1 MGEPTRILCI
11 DDEQNVLRSLTR
23 IFLDDPYEILTAS
36 SGAEGLLILD
46 RCGIVPVVIS
56 DYRMP
61 GMNGVEFLSEVR
73 KRWPETVRIVLSG
86 YADTGAI
93 VSAINEGQIYRF
105 VAKPWN
111 DDELRI
117 TVANAL
123 ERYDLGR
130 KNLELTEEL
139 RRKNDDLTT
148 LNREL
153 ERRVVERTEALTT
166 QNRLLTESLGILD
179 NLPMAVVGMD
189 PQGTV
194 FQCNR
199 KGMVCFGSRI
209 GPVIGANRRDVL
221 TEGQNRLVDEVLEK
235 SRTAGNASASAVDGK
250 HQAVLERNPYA
261 ADCVILI
268 VHEEE
273 PAGG

>member
-1 MGEPTRILCI
+1 MGEPIRILCI

-23 IFLDDPYEILTAS
+23 IFLDDPYEILTAT
-36 SGAEGLLILD
+36 SGAEGLLILAQS
-46 RCGIVPVVIS
+46 GTVPVVIS

-111 DDELRI
+111 DDELRV

-139 RRKNDDLTT
+139 RRKNDELTT
-148 LNREL
+148 LNRDL
-153 ERRVVERTEALTT
+153 ERRVIERTEALTT

-179 NLPMAVVGMD
+179 NLPMAIVGMD

-221 TEGQNRLVDEVLEK
+221 TDAQNRLVDEVHEK
-235 SRTAGNASASAVDGK
+235 SREAGNASASAVDGM

-268 VHEEE
+268 VHEV
-273 PAGG
+273 PSVG

>member
-1 MGEPTRILCI
+1 MGEPTRILCV

-23 IFLDDPYEILTAS
+23 LFLDDPFEILTAP

-46 RCGIVPVVIS
+46 RCGTVPVVIS

-73 KRWPETVRIVLSG
+73 KGWPDTVRIVLSG

-117 TVANAL
+117 TVANAI
-123 ERYDLGR
+123 ERYNLGR
-130 KNLELTEEL
+130 KNHELAEEL
-139 RRKNDDLTT
+139 RRKNDELTA
-148 LNREL
+148 LNRDL
-153 ERRVVERTEALTT
+153 ERRVADRTEALTT
-166 QNRLLTESLGILD
+166 QNRLLTESTGILD
-179 NLPMAVVGMD
+179 NLPMAVVGLD

-199 KGMVCFGSRI
+199 KGMVSFGNRI
-209 GPVIGANRRDVL
+209 GPVIGANRHDVL
-221 TEGQNRLVDEVLEK
+221 TEAQNRLVDEVIEM
-235 SRTAGNASASAVDGK
+235 SRAAGNGSASAVDGR
-250 HQAVLERNPYA
+250 HHAVLERNPYA
-261 ADCVILI
+261 PDCVILI
-268 VHEEE
+268 VQEE
-273 PAGG
+273 PVGD

>member
-1 MGEPTRILCI
+1 MGEPTRILYV

-23 IFLDDPYEILTAS
+23 LFLDDPYEILTAS

-46 RCGIVPVVIS
+46 RCGTVPVVIS

-61 GMNGVEFLSEVR
+61 GMNGVEFLCEVR

-111 DDELRI
+111 EDELRV

-123 ERYDLGR
+123 ERYALGR
-130 KNLELTEEL
+130 KNHELTEEL
-139 RRKNDDLTT
+139 RRKNDELTA
-148 LNREL
+148 LNRDL

-221 TEGQNRLVDEVLEK
+221 TEVQNRLVDEVLK
-235 SRTAGNASASAVDGK
+235 SRAAGNGSASAVDGN

-261 ADCVILI
+261 PDCVILI
-268 VHEEE
+268 VHEEPIGE
-273 PAGG
+273 

>member
-23 IFLDDPYEILTAS
+23 LFLDDPYEILTAPS
-36 SGAEGLLILD
+36 AAEGLLILAQS
-46 RCGIVPVVIS
+46 GTVPVVIS

-61 GMNGVEFLSEVR
+61 GMNGVEFLGEVR
-73 KRWPETVRIVLSG
+73 KRWPDTVRIVLSG

-105 VAKPWN
+105 VAKPLN
-111 DDELRI
+111 DDELRV

-123 ERYDLGR
+123 ERYELER
-130 KNLELTEEL
+130 KYHELAEEL
-139 RRKNDDLTT
+139 RRKNDESTA
-148 LNREL
+148 LNRDL
-153 ERRVVERTEALTT
+153 ERRVAERTGALTT
-166 QNRLLTESLGILD
+166 QNWLLTESLGILD
-179 NLPMAVVGMD
+179 NLPMAIVGMD

-221 TEGQNRLVDEVLEK
+221 TEAQNRLVDEVLEK
-235 SRTAGNASASAVDGK
+235 SREAGNGSASAFDGV

-261 ADCVILI
+261 ADCVILV
-268 VHEEE
+268 VHEVSS
-273 PAGG
+273 GG

>member
-1 MGEPTRILCI
+1 MEEPVRILCV

-23 IFLDDPYEILTAS
+23 LFLDDPYEILTAT
-36 SGAEGLLILD
+36 SGAEGLLTLD
-46 RCGIVPVVIS
+46 RCGTVPVVIS

-73 KRWPETVRIVLSG
+73 KRWPGTVRIVLSG

-111 DDELRI
+111 DDEIRV

-123 ERYDLGR
+123 ERYNLGR
-130 KNLELTEEL
+130 KNDELAEEL
-139 RRKNDDLTT
+139 RRKNDELTT
-148 LNREL
+148 LNRDL
-153 ERRVVERTEALTT
+153 ERRVVERTEALTS

-199 KGMVCFGSRI
+199 KGMVSFGRRI

-221 TEGQNRLVDEVLEK
+221 TDAQNRLVDEVIEK
-235 SRTAGNASASAVDGK
+235 SLAAESGSATVAEGLN
-250 HQAVLERNPYA
+250 QAVHERNPYA
-261 ADCVILI
+261 PDCVILI
-268 VHEEE
+268 VNEE
-273 PAGG
+273 PIGE

>member
-1 MGEPTRILCI
+1 MAEPTRILCV

-23 IFLDDPYEILTAS
+23 LFLDDPYEILTAP
-36 SGAEGLLILD
+36 SGAEGLLILNQS
-46 RCGIVPVVIS
+46 GPVPVVIS

-61 GMNGVEFLSEVR
+61 GMNGVEFLTEVR
-73 KRWPETVRIVLSG
+73 NRWPGTVRIVLSG

-93 VSAINEGQIYRF
+93 VSAINDGQIYRF
-105 VAKPWN
+105 VSKPWN
-111 DDELRI
+111 DDELRV

-130 KNLELTEEL
+130 KNHELAGEL
-139 RRKNDDLTT
+139 RRKNDELTA
-148 LNREL
+148 LNRDL
-153 ERRVVERTEALTT
+153 ERRVEERTEALTT

-179 NLPMAVVGMD
+179 NLPMAIVGMD

-194 FQCNR
+194 IQCNR

-209 GPVIGANRRDVL
+209 GPVIGADRRDVL
-221 TEGQNRLVDEVLEK
+221 TEAQNRLVDEVIEK
-235 SRTAGNASASAVDGK
+235 SRAGNGSASAVDGK

-261 ADCVILI
+261 TDCVILI
-268 VHEEE
+268 VSGE
-273 PAGG
+273 PVGG

>member
-1 MGEPTRILCI
+1 MGEPIRILCI
-11 DDEQNVLRSLTR
+11 DDEQNVLRSLKR
-23 IFLDDPYEILTAS
+23 LFLDDSYEVLTAP
-36 SGAEGLLILD
+36 SGAEGLLILAQS
-46 RCGIVPVVIS
+46 GTVPVVIS

-93 VSAINEGQIYRF
+93 ISAINEGQIYRF

-111 DDELRI
+111 DDELRV

-139 RRKNDDLTT
+139 RRKNDELTA
-148 LNREL
+148 LNRDL

-179 NLPMAVVGMD
+179 NLPMAIVGMD

-221 TEGQNRLVDEVLEK
+221 TDAQNRLVDEVLEK
-235 SRTAGNASASAVDGK
+235 SREAGNGSASATDGM
-250 HQAVLERNPYA
+250 HQAVLERNPYT

-268 VHEEE
+268 VHEV
-273 PAGG
+273 PSGA

>member
-1 MGEPTRILCI
+1 MGEPIRILCI
-11 DDEQNVLRSLTR
+11 DDEQNVLWSFKRL
-23 IFLDDPYEILTAS
+23 FLDDSYEVLTAS
-36 SGAEGLLILD
+36 SGAEGLLILAQS
-46 RCGIVPVVIS
+46 GTVPVVIS

-111 DDELRI
+111 DDELRV

-139 RRKNDDLTT
+139 RRKNDELTA
-148 LNREL
+148 LNRDL

-179 NLPMAVVGMD
+179 NLPMAIVGMD

-221 TEGQNRLVDEVLEK
+221 TDAQNRLVDEVLEK
-235 SRTAGNASASAVDGK
+235 SREAGNGSASATDGM
-250 HQAVLERNPYA
+250 HQAVLERNPYT

-268 VHEEE
+268 VHEV
-273 PAGG
+273 PSGA

>member
-1 MGEPTRILCI
+1 MGEPTRILCV

-23 IFLDDPYEILTAS
+23 LFLDDPYEILVAA

-46 RCGIVPVVIS
+46 RCGTVPVVIS

-73 KRWPETVRIVLSG
+73 KRWPETVRLVLSG
-86 YADTGAI
+86 YADTGAL

-111 DDELRI
+111 EDELRV
-117 TVANAL
+117 TVTNAL

-130 KNLELTEEL
+130 KNRELTEEL
-139 RRKNDDLTT
+139 RRKNDELTT
-148 LNREL
+148 LNRDL

-221 TEGQNRLVDEVLEK
+221 TEVQNRLVDEVLEK
-235 SRTAGNASASAVDGK
+235 SQAAGNGSASAVDGM

-261 ADCVILI
+261 TDCVILI
-268 VHEEE
+268 VHEEPIGE
-273 PAGG
+273 

>member
-1 MGEPTRILCI
+1 MGEPVRILCV

-23 IFLDDPYEILTAS
+23 LFLDDPYEILTAS

-46 RCGIVPVVIS
+46 QCGCVPVVIS

-73 KRWPETVRIVLSG
+73 KRWPDTVRIVLSG

-105 VAKPWN
+105 VPKPWN
-111 DDELRI
+111 DDEVRV
-117 TVANAL
+117 TVTNAL

-130 KNLELTEEL
+130 KNHELGEEL
-139 RRKNDDLTT
+139 RRKNDDLTA
-148 LNREL
+148 LNRDL
-153 ERRVVERTEALTT
+153 EQRVSERTEALTT

-199 KGMVCFGSRI
+199 KGMVSFGRRI

-221 TEGQNRLVDEVLEK
+221 TEAQNRLVDEVLEK
-235 SRTAGNASASAVDGK
+235 SRAAENGSASAVEGRN
-250 HQAVLERNPYA
+250 QAILELNPYTPVS
-261 ADCVILI
+261 VILI
-268 VHEEE
+268 VNEE
-273 PAGG
+273 PIGE

>member
-1 MGEPTRILCI
+1 MGEPIRILCI

-23 IFLDDPYEILTAS
+23 LFLDDPYEILTAP
-36 SGAEGLLILD
+36 SGAEGLLILAQS
-46 RCGIVPVVIS
+46 GTVPVVIS

-111 DDELRI
+111 DDELRV

-123 ERYDLGR
+123 ERYELGR
-130 KNLELTEEL
+130 NNHELTEEL
-139 RRKNDDLTT
+139 RRKNNELTA
-148 LNREL
+148 LNRDL
-153 ERRVVERTEALTT
+153 ERRVAERTGALTT

-179 NLPMAVVGMD
+179 NLPMAIVGMD

-199 KGMVCFGSRI
+199 KGLVCFGSRI

-221 TEGQNRLVDEVLEK
+221 TEAQNRLVDEVLEK
-235 SRTAGNASASAVDGK
+235 SREAGNRSASAFDGV

-261 ADCVILI
+261 TDCVILI
-268 VHEEE
+268 VHEVSS
-273 PAGG
+273 GG

>member
-23 IFLDDPYEILTAS
+23 LFLDDPYEILTAP

-46 RCGIVPVVIS
+46 RCGNVPVVVS

-111 DDELRI
+111 DDELRV
-117 TVANAL
+117 TVANAI

-130 KNLELTEEL
+130 KNLELAEEL
-139 RRKNDDLTT
+139 RRKNDELTA
-148 LNREL
+148 LNRDL

-166 QNRLLTESLGILD
+166 QNQLLTESLGILD

-199 KGMVCFGSRI
+199 KGMVCFDSRI

-221 TEGQNRLVDEVLEK
+221 TEVQNRLVDEVLEK
-235 SRTAGNASASAVDGK
+235 SRLTPNGSASVGEGN
-250 HQAVLERNPYA
+250 HQVVIERNPYA
-261 ADCVILI
+261 TDCVILI
-268 VHEEE
+268 VQEE
-273 PAGG
+273 PVGE

>member
-1 MGEPTRILCI
+1 MEEPIRILCV

-23 IFLDDPYEILTAS
+23 LFLDAPYEILTAS

-46 RCGIVPVVIS
+46 QSGTVPVVVS

-130 KNLELTEEL
+130 KNLELSEEL
-139 RRKNDDLTT
+139 RRKNDELTA
-148 LNREL
+148 LNRDL
-153 ERRVVERTEALTT
+153 ERRVAERTEALTS

-199 KGMVCFGSRI
+199 KGMVSFGSRI
-209 GPVIGANRRDVL
+209 GPVIGANRRNVL
-221 TEGQNRLVDEVLEK
+221 TDDQNRLVDEAIER
-235 SRTAGNASASAVDGK
+235 SRSAPNGSASVEDGNN
-250 HQAVLERNPYA
+250 QAVIERNPYA
-261 ADCVILI
+261 PDCVVLI
-268 VHEEE
+268 VHDE
-273 PAGG
+273 PLGE

>member
-1 MGEPTRILCI
+1 MGEPIRILCV

-23 IFLDDPYEILTAS
+23 LFLDDPYEILTAP
-36 SGAEGLLILD
+36 SGAEGLLILNQS
-46 RCGIVPVVIS
+46 GTVPVVIS

-61 GMNGVEFLSEVR
+61 GMNGVEFLSDVR

-111 DDELRI
+111 EDELRV

-139 RRKNDDLTT
+139 RRKNDELTV
-148 LNREL
+148 LNRDL

-221 TEGQNRLVDEVLEK
+221 TEAQNRLVDEVLEK
-235 SRTAGNASASAVDGK
+235 SRAEGNRSASAVDGN

-261 ADCVILI
+261 TDCVILI
-268 VHEEE
+268 VHEV
-273 PAGG
+273 ASGG

>member
-1 MGEPTRILCI
+1 MAEPVRILCV
-11 DDEQNVLRSLTR
+11 DDEQNVLRALTR
-23 IFLDDPYEILTAS
+23 LFLDDPYEILTAP

-46 RCGIVPVVIS
+46 RYGAVPVVIS
-56 DYRMP
+56 DHRMP
-61 GMNGVEFLSEVR
+61 GMSGVEFLTEVR
-73 KRWPETVRIVLSG
+73 NRWPDTVRIVLSG
-86 YADTGAI
+86 YADTGAV

-111 DDELRI
+111 DDELRV

-130 KNLELTEEL
+130 KNLELGEAL
-139 RRKNDDLTT
+139 QRKNDELTA
-148 LNREL
+148 LNRDL
-153 ERRVVERTEALTT
+153 ERRVVERTEALTV

-189 PQGTV
+189 PKGTV

-199 KGMVCFGSRI
+199 KGMVSFGSRI

-221 TEGQNRLVDEVLEK
+221 TQAQNRLVDEVLEK
-235 SRTAGNASASAVDGK
+235 SRAAGNASASCVDGK

-261 ADCVILI
+261 TDCVILI
-268 VHEEE
+268 VHGEL
-273 PAGG
+273 AGG

>member
-23 IFLDDPYEILTAS
+23 LFLDDPYEILTAP
-36 SGAEGLLILD
+36 SGAEGLLILAQSD
-46 RCGIVPVVIS
+46 TVPVVIS

-61 GMNGVEFLSEVR
+61 GMNGVEFLGEVR
-73 KRWPETVRIVLSG
+73 KRWPDTVRIVLSG

-105 VAKPWN
+105 VAKPLN
-111 DDELRI
+111 DDELRV

-123 ERYDLGR
+123 ERYELER
-130 KNLELTEEL
+130 KYHELAEEL
-139 RRKNDDLTT
+139 RRKNDESTA
-148 LNREL
+148 LNRDL
-153 ERRVVERTEALTT
+153 ERRVAERTGALTT
-166 QNRLLTESLGILD
+166 QNWLLTESLGILD
-179 NLPMAVVGMD
+179 NLPMAIVGMD

-221 TEGQNRLVDEVLEK
+221 TEAQNRLVDEVLEK
-235 SRTAGNASASAVDGK
+235 SREAGNGSASAFDGV

-261 ADCVILI
+261 ADCVILV
-268 VHEEE
+268 VHEVSS
-273 PAGG
+273 GG

>member
-1 MGEPTRILCI
+1 MGEPIRILCV

-23 IFLDDPYEILTAS
+23 LFLDDPYEILTAP
-36 SGAEGLLILD
+36 SGAEGLLILNQS
-46 RCGIVPVVIS
+46 GTVPVVIS

-61 GMNGVEFLSEVR
+61 GMNGVEFLSDVR

-111 DDELRI
+111 EDELRV

-139 RRKNDDLTT
+139 RRKNDELTV
-148 LNREL
+148 LNRDL

-221 TEGQNRLVDEVLEK
+221 TEAQNRLVDEVLEK
-235 SRTAGNASASAVDGK
+235 SRAAENGSASAVDGK
-250 HQAVLERNPYA
+250 HQAVVERNPYSPES
-261 ADCVILI
+261 VILI
-268 VHEEE
+268 VHEE

>member
-1 MGEPTRILCI
+1 MGEPTRILCV
-11 DDEQNVLRSLTR
+11 DDEQNVLRSITR
-23 IFLDDPYEILTAS
+23 LFLDDPYEILTAP

-46 RCGIVPVVIS
+46 RCGTMPVVIS

-61 GMNGVEFLSEVR
+61 GMSGVEFLCEVR

-86 YADTGAI
+86 YADIGAI

-111 DDELRI
+111 DDELRV
-117 TVANAL
+117 TVSNAL
-123 ERYDLGR
+123 ERYELVR
-130 KNLELTEEL
+130 KNRELSEAL
-139 RRKNDDLTT
+139 LRKNDELTA
-148 LNREL
+148 LNRDL
-153 ERRVVERTEALTT
+153 ERRVVERTEALTLRN
-166 QNRLLTESLGILD
+166 QLLTESLGILD
-179 NLPMAVVGMD
+179 NLPIAVVGMD
-189 PQGTV
+189 PRGTV

-221 TEGQNRLVDEVLEK
+221 TEAQNRLVDEVLEK
-235 SRTAGNASASAVDGK
+235 SRASGNGSAAAVNGK

-261 ADCVILI
+261 TDCVILI
-268 VHEEE
+268 VHEEPIGE
-273 PAGG
+273 

>member
-1 MGEPTRILCI
+1 MGEPTRILCV

-23 IFLDDPYEILTAS
+23 LFIDEPYEILTAS
-36 SGAEGLLILD
+36 SGAEGLLVLD
-46 RCGIVPVVIS
+46 QSGTVPVVIS

-86 YADTGAI
+86 YADTGAV

-111 DDELRI
+111 EDELRI
-117 TVANAL
+117 TVANAIDW
-123 ERYDLGR
+123 YDLGR
-130 KNLELTEEL
+130 KNRELSEEL
-139 RRKNDDLTT
+139 SRKNDELTA
-148 LNREL
+148 LNRDL

-221 TEGQNRLVDEVLEK
+221 TEAQNRLVDEVFEK
-235 SRTAGNASASAVDGK
+235 SRTSGNGSAYAVDGM

-261 ADCVILI
+261 TDCVILI
-268 VHEEE
+268 VHEEPLGE
-273 PAGG
+273 

>member
-1 MGEPTRILCI
+1 MGEPIRILCI

-23 IFLDDPYEILTAS
+23 LFLDDPYEVLTAP
-36 SGAEGLLILD
+36 SGAEGLLILNQ
-46 RCGIVPVVIS
+46 CGTVPVVIS

-111 DDELRI
+111 DDELRV

-139 RRKNDDLTT
+139 RRKNDELTA
-148 LNREL
+148 LNRDL
-153 ERRVVERTEALTT
+153 ERRVVARTEALTM

-179 NLPMAVVGMD
+179 NLPMAIVGMD

-194 FQCNR
+194 IQCNR

-221 TEGQNRLVDEVLEK
+221 TEAQNRLVDEVLEK
-235 SRTAGNASASAVDGK
+235 SRQAGNGSASVVDGR

-261 ADCVILI
+261 TDCVILI
-268 VHEEE
+268 VREV
-273 PAGG
+273 PSGG

>member
-23 IFLDDPYEILTAS
+23 LFLDDPYEILTAP

-46 RCGIVPVVIS
+46 QSGTVPVVIS

-73 KRWPETVRIVLSG
+73 KRWPDTVRIVLSG

-130 KNLELTEEL
+130 KNLELTEAL
-139 RRKNDDLTT
+139 RRKNDELTA
-148 LNREL
+148 LNRDL
-153 ERRVVERTEALTT
+153 EQRVVERTEALTT

-179 NLPMAVVGMD
+179 NLPMAIVGMD

-221 TEGQNRLVDEVLEK
+221 TEAQNRLVDEVLEK
-235 SRTAGNASASAVDGK
+235 SREAGNKSASVVDGK

-261 ADCVILI
+261 TDCVILI
-268 VHEEE
+268 VHEVTT
-273 PAGG
+273 GG

>member
-1 MGEPTRILCI
+1 MAEPVRILCV
-11 DDEQNVLRSLTR
+11 DDEQNVLRALTR
-23 IFLDDPYEILTAS
+23 LFLDDPYEILTAP

-46 RCGIVPVVIS
+46 RYGAVPVVIS
-56 DYRMP
+56 DHRMP
-61 GMNGVEFLSEVR
+61 GMSGVEFLTEVR
-73 KRWPETVRIVLSG
+73 NRWPDTVRIVLSG
-86 YADTGAI
+86 YADTAAV

-111 DDELRI
+111 DDELRV

-130 KNLELTEEL
+130 KNLELTEAL
-139 RRKNDDLTT
+139 QRKNDELTA
-148 LNREL
+148 LNRDL
-153 ERRVVERTEALTT
+153 ERRVVERTEALTV

-189 PQGTV
+189 PKGTV

-199 KGMVCFGSRI
+199 KGMVSFGSRI

-221 TEGQNRLVDEVLEK
+221 TEAQNRLVDEVIEK
-235 SRTAGNASASAVDGK
+235 SRAAGNASASCVDGK

-268 VHEEE
+268 VHEEQ
-273 PAGG
+273 AGG

>member
-1 MGEPTRILCI
+1 MGEPIRILCI

-23 IFLDDPYEILTAS
+23 LFLDDPYEILTAT

-46 RCGIVPVVIS
+46 QSGTVPVVIS

-86 YADTGAI
+86 YADTGAV

-111 DDELRI
+111 DDELRV

-139 RRKNDDLTT
+139 RRKNDELTA
-148 LNREL
+148 LNRDL

-179 NLPMAVVGMD
+179 NLPMAIVGMD

-221 TEGQNRLVDEVLEK
+221 TEAQNRLVDEVLK
-235 SRTAGNASASAVDGK
+235 RSREARDGSASAVDGR

-261 ADCVILI
+261 TDCVILI
-268 VHEEE
+268 QHEV
-273 PAGG
+273 PPGG

>member
-1 MGEPTRILCI
+1 MGEPIRILCV
-11 DDEQNVLRSLTR
+11 DDEQNVLRSFTR
-23 IFLDDPYEILTAS
+23 LFLDDPYEILTAA
-36 SGAEGLLILD
+36 SGAEGLLILAQS
-46 RCGIVPVVIS
+46 GTVPVVIS

-61 GMNGVEFLSEVR
+61 GMSGVEFLSAVR

-111 DDELRI
+111 EDELRV

-130 KNLELTEEL
+130 ANRELSGEL
-139 RRKNDDLTT
+139 LRKNDELTV
-148 LNREL
+148 LNRDL
-153 ERRVVERTEALTT
+153 ERRVADRTEALTT
-166 QNRLLTESLGILD
+166 QNRLLTDSLGILD
-179 NLPMAVVGMD
+179 SLPMAVVGMD
-189 PQGTV
+189 PEGTV

-199 KGMVCFGSRI
+199 MGMVCFGSRI

-221 TEGQNRLVDEVLEK
+221 TDAQNRLVDEVLEK
-235 SRTAGNASASAVDGK
+235 SRAAGNGGASAVDGK
-250 HQAVLERNPYA
+250 HQVVLERNPYA
-261 ADCVILI
+261 PDCVILI
-268 VHEEE
+268 AHGE
-273 PAGG
+273 PGGG